1 MRHTSP
7 LPPRPR
13 PGRRARLG
21 SGSRTLA
28 AASCLV
34 VLAACGGSD
43 STSGDSAASTDTG
56 DGVLILDDSAAAADD
71 SASGELVVDDSATGA
86 ADGMSDSDTSESG
99 SADTATDAAG
109 DLSDEDK
116 ALAFADCMRDE
127 GIDWPDPATNADGSI
142 DPLGGL
148 TLRDIAA
155 TGDPETIQ
163 AAADVCSPLLDGASF
178 LPEDDGLD
186 AATQDSLL
194 EFAQCLRDNGLD
206 VDDPDFSAGAGPD
219 AVGSMF
225 GPDFDPNDPD
235 NSAAID
241 ACSALFAGG
250 PAGG

>member
-7 LPPRPR
+7 LPSRPR
-13 PGRRARLG
+13 PGRPARFG
-21 SGSRTLA
+21 SGSWALA

-43 STSGDSAASTDTG
+43 STSDNSAAATDTG
-56 DGVLILDDSAAAADD
+56 DGVLILDESAAAADD
-71 SASGELVVDDSATGA
+71 SASGELVVDDSATSA
-86 ADGMSDSDTSESG
+86 AGSMSESDT
-99 SADTATDAAG
+99 ADA
-109 DLSDEDK
+109 LSDEDK

-127 GIDWPDPATNADGSI
+127 GIEWPDPATNADGSI

-148 TLRDIAA
+148 TLRDIAT

-163 AAADVCSPLLDGASF
+163 AAAGVCSPLLDGASF

-186 AATQDSLL
+186 AAAQDSLL

-206 VDDPDFSAGAGPD
+206 IDDPDFSAGAGPD

-225 GPDFDPNDPD
+225 GPGFDPNDPD
-235 NSAAID
+235 NSAAIE